1 MARIALNELNETI
14 EEVPAKLLQLMLL
27 LMLLTNAKLKHMA
40 YLEG

>member
-1 MARIALNELNETI
+1 MTRITLNELNETI